1 MTTDEPSRPSQ
12 VQRISSRLARPV
24 DRQLSRGRAETSG
37 RPKPFER
44 GGRGEREERQKNLK
58 LSALFAPSAFNGL
71 WAARWGQPAGC
82 CSHREGRFKGQVNPK
97 RSRDDC
103 HPNNFSRPLRSR
115 RQGAEV
121 GGPLTERNRMPEF
134 QWPELTQKGHALTL
148 DSRRTESD
156 ESGPNDP
163 FDFGPACLSP
173 IWPGPSRNLRQA
185 QTL

>member
-1 MTTDEPSRPSQ
+1 MIFTYYNILLLQMSR
-12 VQRISSRLARPV
+12 RL
-24 DRQLSRGRAETSG
+24 T
-37 RPKPFER
+37 
-44 GGRGEREERQKNLK
+44 GRGPMGSTRWLLQ
-58 LSALFAPSAFNGL
+58 
-71 WAARWGQPAGC
+71 AARWGQRNTQRRVRRIASGVSETCNATRAKPGPVQG
-82 CSHREGRFKGQVNPK
+82 SGQSEEVHRN
-97 RSRDDC
+97 RDGC
-103 HPNNFSRPLRSR
+103 HPNHFSRPLRSR